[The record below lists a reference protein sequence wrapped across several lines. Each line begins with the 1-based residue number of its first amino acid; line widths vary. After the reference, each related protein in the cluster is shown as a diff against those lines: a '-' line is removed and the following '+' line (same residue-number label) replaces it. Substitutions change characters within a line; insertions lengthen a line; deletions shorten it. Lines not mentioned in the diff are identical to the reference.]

1 MSTITTF
8 NGLLSLKPTSQKP
21 RAGEQRYLSWENRI
35 SKNGKEWIKVKNRPV
50 DMGGKLCEII
60 NADQTDFVDAHGNI
74 FFNIE
79 FSPVSDESCT
89 SDSSPGMTTS
99 APHNTANPIAS
110 SFGRAIETPKITQ
123 GPNGVNETRHHL
135 MQVANLYSLCVK
147 AVDAAIAPNVPAALQ
162 TSEWLQ
168 AAVASLFIE
177 SSGRRTTDG
186 VHWWSYVDKMPD
198 KPIK

>member
-1 MSTITTF
+1 MSDQNPNLLSTITTF

-21 RAGEQRYLSWENRI
+21 RAGEQRYLSWENRT
-35 SKNGKEWIKVKNRPV
+35 SKKGKDWIKVKSATAEY
-50 DMGGKLCEII
+50 GGKLCEII
-60 NADQTDFVDAHGNI
+60 NAEQTDFVDTRGNLY
-74 FFNIE
+74 FNVE
-79 FSPVSDESCT
+79 FSPIIEVGGSVQPATADRLEAKN
-89 SDSSPGMTTS
+89 DSHPATT
-99 APHNTANPIAS
+99 PPV
-110 SFGRAIETPKITQ
+110 
-123 GPNGVNETRHHL
+123 NGVDETRHHL

-147 AVDAAIAPNVPAALQ
+147 AVDAAIAPNVPAALR

-186 VHWWSYVDKMPD
+186 VHWWSYVDRMPD